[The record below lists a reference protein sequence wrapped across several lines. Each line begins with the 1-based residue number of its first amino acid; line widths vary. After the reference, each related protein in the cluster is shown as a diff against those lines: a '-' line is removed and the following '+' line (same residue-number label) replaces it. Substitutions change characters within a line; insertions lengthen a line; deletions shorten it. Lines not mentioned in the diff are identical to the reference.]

1 MNMEE
6 KLVGSHD
13 NITNV
18 NQEITSIKVD
28 TKSKASKR
36 ISKEQFNSVKDML
49 ARNDV
54 TKLANVQ
61 LSRAYWKKLGRAVKT
76 EEIGKCRTKKQ
87 VLSGEWIDLYSY
99 DQTRP
104 KRKYRRHSPR
114 SIDFISALFVVNQSA
129 KRYGDMASN
138 CHYHGFRGFAS
149 HASDKMKKLLALKD
163 KGVVHCVRNGLLN
176 YVGIDGNFA
185 LYRSADGQYYVH
197 SGLWPESADM
207 SEVGEDD
214 LAKASAKN
222 SKKRY
227 LLKDAVFSLKHLPDG
242 HEGFNRIAL
251 EDYIYF
257 DFIGICGRNYVDGNE

>member
-6 KLVGSHD
+6 KLVGSPD
-13 NITNV
+13 NISYV
-18 NQEITSIKVD
+18 NQDIANVKTEG
-28 TKSKASKR
+28 KSKTSKR

-54 TKLANVQ
+54 ARLANVQ
-61 LSRAYWKKLGRAVKT
+61 LSRAYWKKLRRAVKT

-104 KRKYRRHSPR
+104 KRRYRHHSPR

-138 CHYHGFRGFAS
+138 CHYHGLRGFAI
-149 HASDKMKKLLALKD
+149 HASDKMKELLALKD
-163 KGVVHCVRNGLLN
+163 KGVVHCVRDGLLHF
-176 YVGIDGNFA
+176 VGIDGNLA

-207 SEVGEDD
+207 SEVGEDELD
-214 LAKASAKN
+214 KASAKN

-227 LLKDAVFSLKHLPDG
+227 LLKDAVFSLEHLPGG

-257 DFIGICGRNYVDGNE
+257 DFIGICGR